1 MTFELREAVVKLGLI
16 LFIFF
21 ARVIDMSL
29 ATMRMILVFRGR
41 RLEGAALGFIE
52 VTVYITALSKIVGSI
67 DNLANLMAYSSG
79 FAAGTLVGSFIEEK
93 LALGLL
99 TVHVFPFPKH
109 EQQMLDELR
118 NAGFGVT
125 VIRAEGLIGERTILE
140 TFIRRREWGKL
151 TEIVRRLDPATF
163 VAALDTK
170 VTLGGTFNVMKVKA
184 K

>member
-1 MTFELREAVVKLGLI
+1 MI

-21 ARVIDMSL
+21 ARVVDMSL
-29 ATMRMILVFRGR
+29 STMRMILVFRGR

-52 VTVYITALSKIVGSI
+52 VTIYITALSRIVGSI
-67 DNLANLMAYSSG
+67 DNLANLLAYSSG
-79 FAAGTLVGSFIEEK
+79 FAAGTLVGGYIEEK

-99 TVHVFPFPKH
+99 TVHVFPFPKYH
-109 EQQMLDELR
+109 HQMLEELR
-118 NAGFGVT
+118 GAGFGVT
-125 VIRAEGLIGERTILE
+125 AIRAEGLIGERIILE

-151 TEIVRRLDPATF
+151 TQIVSRIDPETF

-170 VTLGGTFNVMKVKA
+170 VTLGGTFNVKA

>member
-1 MTFELREAVVKLGLI
+1 MNLI

-29 ATMRMILVFRGR
+29 STMRMILVFRGR

-79 FAAGTLVGSFIEEK
+79 FAAGTLVGGWIEEK

-99 TVHVFPFPKH
+99 TVHIFPLPKY
-109 EQQMLDELR
+109 QGQMLEELR
-118 NAGFGVT
+118 TAGFGVT

-140 TFIRRREWGKL
+140 TFIRRRDWGKL
-151 TEIVRRLDPATF
+151 TGLVRQIDPETF

-170 VTLGGTFNVMKVKA
+170 VTLGGTFNMMKA
-184 K
+184 KAK

>member
-1 MTFELREAVVKLGLI
+1 MIA
-16 LFIFF
+16 FIFF
-21 ARVIDMSL
+21 ARVVDMSL
-29 ATMRMILVFRGR
+29 ATMRMILIFRGR
-41 RLEGAALGFIE
+41 RIEGAALGFIE
-52 VTVYITALSKIVGSI
+52 VSIYITALSKIVGSI
-67 DNLANLMAYSSG
+67 NNLGNLLAYSSG
-79 FAAGTLVGSFIEEK
+79 FAAGTLVGSLIEEK

-109 EQQMLDELR
+109 QGQMLEELR

-125 VIRAEGLIGERTILE
+125 AIRAEGLIGERTILE
-140 TFIRRREWGKL
+140 TFIRRREWRKL
-151 TEIVRRLDPATF
+151 TEIVRRIDPETF